1 MAKLAHILRQLVE
14 EEASKHGAF
23 VTGQSSGEK
32 GLFRFYVDA
41 EGSLTMPTITEITRG
56 VSSRIDELETGD
68 EAFTFEVSSPGA
80 DSPLADLRQYG
91 KHKGRN
97 FEIETADL
105 SFTGKLMDVVGSELH
120 FEETRIEKING
131 KKTTLVEQRV
141 IPFEQIQKATI
152 KISFK

>member
-1 MAKLAHILRQLVE
+1 
-14 EEASKHGAF
+14 
-23 VTGQSSGEK
+23 
-32 GLFRFYVDA
+32 
-41 EGSLTMPTITEITRG
+41 
-56 VSSRIDELETGD
+56 
-68 EAFTFEVSSPGA
+68 
-80 DSPLADLRQYG
+80 LRQYG

-105 SFTGKLMDVVGSELH
+105 SFTGKLMDVVGAELH
-120 FEETRIEKING
+120 FEESRIEKING

>member
-1 MAKLAHILRQLVE
+1 MAKLAHILRQLVD
-14 EEASKHGAF
+14 EEAASHGAF
-23 VTGQSSGEK
+23 VVGQSSGEK

-80 DSPLADLRQYG
+80 DSPLVDLRQYG
-91 KHKGRN
+91 KHVGRN
-97 FEIETADL
+97 FEMETAEL
-105 SFTGKLMDVVGSELH
+105 SFTGKLMQVSGSELH

-131 KKTTLVEQRV
+131 KKTTLVETRV